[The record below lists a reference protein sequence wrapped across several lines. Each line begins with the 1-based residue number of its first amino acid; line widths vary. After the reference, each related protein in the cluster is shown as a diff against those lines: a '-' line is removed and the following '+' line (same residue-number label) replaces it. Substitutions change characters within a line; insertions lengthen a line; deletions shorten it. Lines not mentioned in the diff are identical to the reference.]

1 MSKETENYLS
11 LALKKLELAY
21 EKVLQSAGYTEETEK
36 LKILAEFVKEQ
47 VENEN
52 TRSATR

>member
-11 LALKKLELAY
+11 LALKKLEMAY
-21 EKVLQSAGYTEETEK
+21 EKIMESTGYNEESEK
-36 LKILAEFVKEQ
+36 LKILAEFAKEQ
-47 VENEN
+47 IENEN

>member
-11 LALKKLELAY
+11 LALKKLEMAY
-21 EKVLQSAGYTEETEK
+21 EKVLKSADYNAESEK

>member
-1 MSKETENYLS
+1 MSVETENYLS

-21 EKVLQSAGYTEETEK
+21 EKIIQTSGYNDESEK
-36 LKILAEFVKEQ
+36 IKILSEFIREQ
-47 VENEN
+47 KENEN

>member
-11 LALKKLELAY
+11 LALKKLETAY
-21 EKVLQSAGYTEETEK
+21 EKIVQSTGYNDESEKIKVLT
-36 LKILAEFVKEQ
+36 EFVKEQ

-52 TRSATR
+52 TRPAAR

>member
-11 LALKKLELAY
+11 LALRKLEMAY
-21 EKVLQSAGYTEETEK
+21 EKIVQSKGYSEESEK
-36 LKILAEFVKEQ
+36 IKILAEFAKEQ

-52 TRSATR
+52 THSAAR